1 MAFCRCSHRQ
11 NPKQAEKN
19 VLGELVDQF
28 LVDTRFQ
35 VEPLLADDPAGGRG
49 VGVVHLEVDLG
60 HLVEGVPFVAEAE
73 HPVPVGAGDAAHD
86 VATHAVLFVVVADG
100 RQQEAGMA
108 GDLLVVAKL
117 DDEIA
122 VAVAEEVEV
131 AILQERLD
139 HAVAEALDETHAPV
153 SRRANA

>member
-1 MAFCRCSHRQ
+1 MSPRMQ
-11 NPKQAEKN
+11 Y
-19 VLGELVDQF
+19 
-28 LVDTRFQ
+28 
-35 VEPLLADDPAGGRG
+35 
-49 VGVVHLEVDLG
+49 
-60 HLVEGVPFVAEAE
+60 
-73 HPVPVGAGDAAHD
+73 
-86 VATHAVLFVVVADG
+86 LFAIVADG
-100 RQQEAGMA
+100 SQQEAGMA

-153 SRRANA
+153 SRRADACRPIALCLPLESERRARARG